1 MPMQELTIS
10 GLPDGVVVRSSS
22 RRRKTITAFREN
34 GQTVVVVPARMSST
48 SIRSAVIDLMQRLD
62 DKQRRRTV
70 TDEQLHARAESLR
83 RVYLPEAPPPLQ
95 VQWSTRQRRR
105 WGSCTPT
112 DRTIRLSTMLQGMPD
127 YVIDSV
133 LIHEL
138 AHLLHAG
145 HGRAFRSLLE
155 RFPDNAR
162 ATAYLEGFAYA
173 RELAATELADGD
185 EHPYAPVPLPRTRNG

>member
-62 DKQRRRTV
+62 DKQRRRTA

-83 RVYLPEAPPPLQ
+83 RAYLPEAPPPLQ
-95 VQWSTRQRRR
+95 VQWSARQRRR

-133 LIHEL
+133 LVHEL

-145 HGRAFRSLLE
+145 HGKAFRSLLA
-155 RFPDNAR
+155 RFPDNDR
-162 ATAYLEGFAYA
+162 ATAYLAGFSYA
-173 RELAATELADGD
+173 REVAAADLTDGG
-185 EHPYAPVPLPRTRNG
+185 EHPMCACPSAEHPQ